1 MSSPKDD
8 DPKTGKF
15 PPDAD
20 YAVPTGSPDV
30 YDPNYVPPPADP
42 AHGDSQAAEVPPL
55 ELYPPAGTQT
65 GAGSGST
72 EPERPEQSYSSE
84 WDGYPAGEPSPET
97 SDPYAAE
104 GYPAPAQSA
113 EGFPMGP
120 PPPSG
125 MAYSVGDAASD
136 APPPANPDDAPIL
149 PYDATATLQQA
160 IGAPSSRARKRAQTQ
175 PRLDA
180 DGEPIDDG
188 TLKRSK
194 RTMVIA
200 LVSIVGG
207 LGIAA
212 LVFLGHANSQRYEIS
227 CSAAHA
233 VAMQGRSFPP
243 WGTRA
248 LNGPEWAPIELPANA
263 ECQPKST
270 EDVAELDKWYLELL
284 VDRATVT
291 LTARDL
297 LDAPPAAA
305 GKPAVSPLDEV
316 SAQLDQALLLARDPD
331 KRDQRK
337 EITRLQGD
345 VLYWRAA
352 ARLRD
357 ASAVLLD
364 ASKQFD
370 AANAQH
376 PRHAT
381 DSAAWSTFLH
391 HVADDL
397 RAGPNG
403 APTVI
408 GPTGPSVAAQPG
420 VPVPVG
426 TALPVEEG
434 SGGSAEAPA
443 PPDAG
448 VPSGGVLL

>member
-1 MSSPKDD
+1 MSPKDD
-8 DPKTGKF
+8 DKGGKF

-30 YDPNYVPPPADP
+30 YDPHYVPPPADP
-42 AHGDSQAAEVPPL
+42 AHDERAAEVPPA
-55 ELYPPAGTQT
+55 ELYPPDAK
-65 GAGSGST
+65 
-72 EPERPEQSYSSE
+72 PEQSYSSE
-84 WDGYPAGEPSPET
+84 WDGYPAGEPSPEA

-104 GYPAPAQSA
+104 GWSQPEAPVAT
-113 EGFPMGP
+113 
-120 PPPSG
+120 PPSG
-125 MAYSVGDAASD
+125 MSYSAGTAVSDVAYPTSAL
-136 APPPANPDDAPIL
+136 PPNPDDAPIL
-149 PYDATATLQQA
+149 PADAAPDAALQHA
-160 IGAPSSRARKRAQTQ
+160 VGAPSPRARKRAQTQ
-175 PRLDA
+175 PRRDDD
-180 DGEPIDDG
+180 DGEANDDG
-188 TLKRSK
+188 SKRSK

-200 LVSIVGG
+200 TLSIIGG
-207 LGIAA
+207 LGIAT
-212 LVFLGHANSQRYEIS
+212 LVFLGRANSQRYEIS
-227 CSAAHA
+227 CSASHA

-243 WGTRA
+243 WGTHA
-248 LNGPEWAPIELPANA
+248 LNGPEWAPIALPANA
-263 ECQPKST
+263 ECQPKQT
-270 EDVAELDKWYLELL
+270 EDVGELGKWYLELL

-291 LTARDL
+291 LTAKDI
-297 LDAPPAAA
+297 LDAPAPAAA
-305 GKPAVSPLDEV
+305 GQPAVSPLDSV

-345 VLYWRAA
+345 VQYWRAA

-357 ASAVLLD
+357 ASAVLIE
-364 ASKQFD
+364 AAKQFD

-391 HVADDL
+391 HLADEL

-403 APTVI
+403 APIVI
-408 GPTGPSVAAQPG
+408 GPTGLVAAPPG

-434 SGGSAEAPA
+434 SGRTEAPA

>member
-8 DPKTGKF
+8 DGKGGKF

-42 AHGDSQAAEVPPL
+42 AHDDSKVEDVPPTERHL
-55 ELYPPAGTQT
+55 PGRGTQT

-72 EPERPEQSYSSE
+72 ERTDRPESEQSYSSE

-104 GYPAPAQSA
+104 GYPAPTQTA
-113 EGFPMGP
+113 EGFPMGA

-125 MAYSVGDAASD
+125 MTYSAGSAASD
-136 APPPANPDDAPIL
+136 VAYPTDAPPANPDDAPIL
-149 PYDATATLQQA
+149 PFDATAALQQA
-160 IGAPSSRARKRAQTQ
+160 VGAPSPRARKRAQTQ

-188 TLKRSK
+188 TPKRNK

-200 LVSIVGG
+200 SLSIIGG
-207 LGIAA
+207 LSIAT
-212 LVFLGHANSQRYEIS
+212 LVFLGRANSQRYEIS
-227 CSAAHA
+227 CSASHA

-243 WGTRA
+243 WGTHA
-248 LNGPEWAPIELPANA
+248 LNGPEWAPIALPANA
-263 ECQPKST
+263 ECQPRST

-297 LDAPPAAA
+297 LDIAATPAT
-305 GKPAVSPLDEV
+305 GGQPAVSPLDAV

-337 EITRLQGD
+337 EITRL
-345 VLYWRAA
+345 
-352 ARLRD
+352 
-357 ASAVLLD
+357 
-364 ASKQFD
+364 
-370 AANAQH
+370 
-376 PRHAT
+376 
-381 DSAAWSTFLH
+381 
-391 HVADDL
+391 
-397 RAGPNG
+397 
-403 APTVI
+403 
-408 GPTGPSVAAQPG
+408 
-420 VPVPVG
+420 
-426 TALPVEEG
+426 
-434 SGGSAEAPA
+434 
-443 PPDAG
+443 
-448 VPSGGVLL
+448 

>member
-1 MSSPKDD
+1 MTPKDD
-8 DPKTGKF
+8 GKGGKF
-15 PPDAD
+15 PPDPD

-30 YDPNYVPPPADP
+30 YDPSYVPPPADP
-42 AHGDSQAAEVPPL
+42 AHGDAKAADVPPA
-55 ELYPPAGTQT
+55 ELYPPSDSSVA
-65 GAGSGST
+65 
-72 EPERPEQSYSSE
+72 EPDRPEQSYSSE
-84 WDGYPAGEPSPET
+84 WDGYPAGEPSPEM
-97 SDPYAAE
+97 SAPYAAE
-104 GYPAPAQSA
+104 DYPAA
-113 EGFPMGP
+113 

-136 APPPANPDDAPIL
+136 AAYVPPPSDAAYAPPPPPDPDDAPIL
-149 PYDATATLQQA
+149 PVDATAALQHA
-160 IGAPSSRARKRAQTQ
+160 VGAPSARARKRAATQ
-175 PRLDA
+175 PRRDG
-180 DGEPIDDG
+180 DGEVIDDG

-194 RTMVIA
+194 RTMLIA
-200 LVSIVGG
+200 TASIVGG
-207 LGIAA
+207 LVIAT
-212 LVFLGHANSQRYEIS
+212 LVFLGHANSQRYELD

-243 WGTRA
+243 WGVHA
-248 LNGPEWAPIELPANA
+248 LNGPEWAPIALPANA
-263 ECQPKST
+263 ECQPKQT
-270 EDVAELDKWYLELL
+270 EDVAELGKWYLELL
-284 VDRATVT
+284 IDRATVT
-291 LTARDL
+291 LTAKDI
-297 LDAPPAAA
+297 LDAAPAAA
-305 GKPAVSPLDEV
+305 GQPAVSPLDTV

-345 VLYWRAA
+345 VLYWHAA

-381 DSAAWSTFLH
+381 DAAAWSTFLH
-391 HVADDL
+391 HLADEL

-403 APTVI
+403 APIVV
-408 GPTGPSVAAQPG
+408 GPAGPSTATEPG

-426 TALPVEEG
+426 TALPVEAG
-434 SGGSAEAPA
+434 SGAGSAEAPA